1 MSMTLGIIVTVSIIV
16 FNLII
21 FSLIPV
27 GIKKIVE
34 LKLNSKGNKG

>member
-1 MSMTLGIIVTVSIIV
+1 MSMTIGIIVTVSIIV

-27 GIKKIVE
+27 GIKKIVG
-34 LKLNSKGNKG
+34 LKINSKQNKG